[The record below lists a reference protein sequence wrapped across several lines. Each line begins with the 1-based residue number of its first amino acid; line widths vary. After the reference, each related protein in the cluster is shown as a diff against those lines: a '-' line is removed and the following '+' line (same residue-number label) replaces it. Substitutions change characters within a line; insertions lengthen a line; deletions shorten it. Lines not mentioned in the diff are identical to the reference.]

1 MGRWC
6 RLSGTGVFLFD
17 VGLFQKLPGF
27 EEDFHFSLLPFWGN
41 FCLADFMLAN
51 VRGNDDTEV
60 TIVLDE
66 SSRAASLALSARW
79 KKPVARVHF
88 LEGGLEELARLISAS
103 PSENLVLASLSSVFV
118 IEPAQLVALASGAG
132 HQVVKISVAR
142 TPLDMYCT
150 QKDHAVRLLQ
160 SAAERGQGKKR
171 LRESLFEGTL
181 HSAID
186 LIEDLPGE
194 ILFQNDLMQYY
205 ASNMWVIENC
215 QSERYHR
222 IIGRLPELADRGAE
236 SHIAE
241 KGVIKDSWIAS
252 GVEVEGT
259 VEDSIIFPNVL
270 IRRNAVVSRS
280 VVMNGNRIGAG
291 TEVRSALILPFTA
304 EVPRTSPNIGDN
316 CAIGAKTSTMK
327 NIDYPAQIR
336 DGMTLVGTNAD
347 IPNGFHAEAASY
359 IAGGV
364 PAAALRRMKVL
375 RRGTSVLDGHAA
387 EAAGKSAPT
396 GARGG
401 GARTKP

>member
-1 MGRWC
+1 MI
-6 RLSGTGVFLFD
+6 
-17 VGLFQKLPGF
+17 
-27 EEDFHFSLLPFWGN
+27 
-41 FCLADFMLAN
+41 AN
-51 VRGNDDTEV
+51 VQAGDSEV

-88 LEGGLEELARLISAS
+88 LEDGLQELARLISAS
-103 PSENLVLASLSSVFV
+103 PCEHIVLASLSSIFV
-118 IEPAQLVALASGAG
+118 VEPAQLVALAAGAG
-132 HQVVKISVAR
+132 NQVVKISVGR
-142 TPLDMYCT
+142 TPLETYCT
-150 QKDHAVRLLQ
+150 TKGHAVRLLET
-160 SAAERGQGKKR
+160 AAERAQGNKR
-171 LRESLFEGTL
+171 LRESLFEATL

-194 ILFQNDLMQYY
+194 ILFLNDLMQYY
-205 ASNMWVIENC
+205 AGNMWVIENC

-241 KGVIKDSWIAS
+241 KGVIRNSWIAS

-280 VVMNGNRIGAG
+280 VVLTGNRIGAG
-291 TEVRSALILPFTA
+291 TEIRSALILPFTA

-316 CAIGAKTSTMK
+316 CSIGAKTSTMK
-327 NIDYPAQIR
+327 NADFPTQIR

-347 IPNGFHAEAASY
+347 IPNGFHAEAASC

-364 PAAALRRMKVL
+364 PAAALRKLKIL
-375 RRGTSVLDGHAA
+375 RRGTSVLDGH
-387 EAAGKSAPT
+387 EAASPGRSGATAP
-396 GARGG
+396 RGG
-401 GARTKP
+401 AARMKR